1 VSILAEIFSSRV
13 RSEYFRILFGLDNKE
28 YHLREI
34 QRLSGYAIG
43 SVRQEAQKLTKL
55 ELILKRIDGNRTYY
69 SANKNHPLYSV
80 LHDLVMKT
88 NGLADVLKN
97 SLNVESIDYA
107 FIFGSIA
114 SGEERPESDVDLF
127 VIGKI
132 GLRELSKLLK
142 EANTIIDREINPY
155 TISMKDFIQRK
166 NENDHFISRVL
177 ISSNIIIKG
186 SIEDIEKLGEY
197 RLA

>member
-97 SLNVESIDYA
+97 SLSVESIEYA

-114 SGEERPESDVDLF
+114 SGEEKPESDVDLF
-127 VIGKI
+127 VIGNI
-132 GLRELSKLLK
+132 SLRELSKLLK

-155 TISMKDFIQRK
+155 TITMKDFIKRK
-166 NENDHFISRVL
+166 MENDHFITRVL
-177 ISSNIIIKG
+177 NSSKIIIKG
-186 SIEDIEKLGEY
+186 SIDDIEKLGE
-197 RLA
+197 

>member
-1 VSILAEIFSSRV
+1 MNILAEIFSSRV
-13 RSEYFRILFGLDNKE
+13 RSEYFRILFGLEPKE
-28 YHLREI
+28 LHLREI

-69 SANKNHPLYSV
+69 SANRNHPLYSV

-97 SLNVESIDYA
+97 SLSVESIEYA

-114 SGEERPESDVDLF
+114 SGEEKPESDVDLF

-142 EANTIIDREINPY
+142 GVNLVISREINPY
-155 TISMKDFIQRK
+155 TITVKKFIKRK
-166 NENDHFISRVL
+166 NENDHFIKRVFK
-177 ISSNIIIKG
+177 SSKIMIKG
-186 SIEDIEKLGEY
+186 SIDDIEKLGK
-197 RLA
+197 

>member
-1 VSILAEIFSSRV
+1 MSILAEIFSSKV
-13 RSEYFRILFGLDNKE
+13 RSEYFRILFGLENKE

-69 SANKNHPLYSV
+69 SANRNHPLYSV

-97 SLNVESIDYA
+97 SLNVNSIEYA

-114 SGEERPESDVDLF
+114 SGEERPDSDVDLF
-127 VIGKI
+127 LIGDI

-142 EANTIIDREINPY
+142 GINLVISREINPY
-155 TISMKDFIQRK
+155 TITVKKFIKRK

-177 ISSNIIIKG
+177 NSSKIIIKG
-186 SIEDIEKLGEY
+186 NIDNIEK
-197 RLA
+197 